1 MSGLDKRDAHLL
13 AAAADKRTLLSE
25 DLNFAEM
32 TITDSHNSG
41 PLGPATW
48 LVINTRPHQQ
58 AYARENLVRQ
68 DFHVYCPMISRR
80 IRHAR
85 RVQDVPRPLFP
96 GYIFVEQR
104 PQQSWRPIL
113 GTYGV
118 KTLVTSGD
126 QPSVLPGRFVDA
138 LKAREFGGVIRKP
151 AAALEVGQRVEVQRG
166 PLGGFIGKIIAL
178 RDKERVLVL
187 LNLLDQETRTL
198 IRVDMLSP
206 L

>member
-1 MSGLDKRDAHLL
+1 M
-13 AAAADKRTLLSE
+13 TLVESQ
-25 DLNFAEM
+25 
-32 TITDSHNSG
+32 ISG
-41 PLGPATW
+41 PAGSGTW
-48 LVINTRPHQQ
+48 LVVNTRPHQE

-68 DFHVYCPMISRR
+68 DFHVYCPMISKR

-85 RVQDVPRPLFP
+85 RAHDAPRPLFP

-104 PQQSWRPIL
+104 AQQSWRPIL

-126 QPSVLPGRFVDA
+126 RPSVLPGRFVEA
-138 LKAREFGGVIRKP
+138 LKVREIGGVICKP
-151 AAALEVGQRVEVQRG
+151 AAALEVGQRVEVQGG
-166 PLGGFIGKIIAL
+166 PLGGLIGKIIAL

-187 LNLLDQETRTL
+187 LNLLDQETRTH